1 MLKAKSFF
9 PLQVVDRANGVRYG
23 LCASVWSNDV
33 GVVHRVSSQLQVGT
47 VWANC
52 WLVRSLDMPFGGC
65 KMSGTGREGLRHS
78 LEAYTEEK
86 TVCLKVA
93 AS

>member
-1 MLKAKSFF
+1 MHCTALFF
-9 PLQVVDRANGVRYG
+9 SVLLLP
-23 LCASVWSNDV
+23 AS
-33 GVVHRVSSQLQVGT
+33 RLQVGT

-78 LEAYTEEK
+78 LDAYTEEK